1 MCTWEANNNITADG
15 GIRHVA
21 PDVVDD
27 AGVSRSRVA
36 TLHSTQDVVVTG
48 LEGDVEEFTQ
58 LG

>member
-1 MCTWEANNNITADG
+1 M
-15 GIRHVA
+15 A